1 MRSKRC
7 GLLVTDVAQSVT
19 ALDTSVRPTKHG
31 WIDHYG
37 VRVMYSHGTKNYIL
51 DGGPNP
57 PMDYFWATCIGHVPD
72 THKAKSKEGQFLLMC
87 QGHTCWSGVSVC
99 DPADWPVS
107 QWILLYKKSAS
118 TCNVASS
125 QITRLLSQQLHLFT
139 HLHGPW
145 SGTPC
150 RTTSA
155 HSRTMS
161 PLGRGL
167 KTWLFSRY

>member
-1 MRSKRC
+1 MAELITMAF
-7 GLLVTDVAQSVT
+7 GLCTHIG
-19 ALDTSVRPTKHG
+19 P
-31 WIDHYG
+31 
-37 VRVMYSHGTKNYIL
+37 KNDIL

-139 HLHGPW
+139 HLHGLW